1 MLRSSGLVAAPHV
14 LAFLTG
20 VAAAGL
26 LAMFIATNAQRTA
39 QQRAEQAAPAA
50 VRVGP
55 QALVSAGASG
65 AVAARAAGSYAL
77 VAHGSPTARVT
88 VVRAS
93 DGATVFTGSLVQL
106 RRLALGRLAAGETYT
121 VRVER
126 GSRVRA
132 TLVAGV

>member
-1 MLRSSGLVAAPHV
+1 MHRSSGLVAAPHA

-26 LAMFIATNAQRTA
+26 LAMTIATNAQRAA
-39 QQRAEQAAPAA
+39 QQRAKPAAPAA
-50 VRVGP
+50 IHVGP

-65 AVAARAAGSYAL
+65 TVAAGAAGSYAL
-77 VAHGSPTARVT
+77 VAQGSATARVT

-93 DGATVFTGSLVQL
+93 DGATVFTGSLSQL

-126 GSRVRA
+126 GTHVRA
-132 TLVAGV
+132 TLVAGI